1 MIRGQTA
8 SNGAGLHGHEAT
20 STAQSI
26 MAALTAGE
34 WQGQVGQDIIGA
46 GSWPVFGIQGHWVGW
61 VHRVV
66 PVTLAYLAGHVRM
79 SAATQQ
85 NKAGVAMCYGGVWRH
100 LVHVTACARG
110 CLDSGLSGPCDMA
123 AVVAVDG
130 HTRFSGGMH
139 ALHAP

>member
-1 MIRGQTA
+1 MSLFRSTSLAFGTPGNLLVIRGQTA
-8 SNGAGLHGHEAT
+8 SNGTGLHGHEAT

-34 WQGQVGQDIIGA
+34 WQGQDIIGA

-100 LVHVTACARG
+100 LVHVTACG
-110 CLDSGLSGPCDMA
+110 TWLPGLGTIGTM
-123 AVVAVDG
+123 
-130 HTRFSGGMH
+130 
-139 ALHAP
+139 